1 LLCGLSWRSAAPK
14 VGTAKSIALRDL
26 SPLLELEGIQFVDLQ
41 YGDTV
46 AERQTVQAATGV
58 EVLHVDTVDNRQ
70 DLDGLAAL
78 ISACD
83 VVVTISNTTAHLAG
97 ALGIPTLLMLPT
109 GVARHWYWHEG
120 RVDSPWYPSIKIFRQ
135 RAVADWSG
143 VFAEVRE
150 ELQAYSSKRKH

>member
-1 LLCGLSWRSAAPK
+1 MPSALAFTHIFADAQGESHIAQRELALAP
-14 VGTAKSIALRDL
+14 TAFAPPAP
-26 SPLLELEGIQFVDLQ
+26 PLDVS
-41 YGDTV
+41 
-46 AERQTVQAATGV
+46 AVQAATGV

-78 ISACD
+78 ISTCD

-120 RVDSPWYPSIKIFRQ
+120 RVDSPWYPSMKIFRQ
-135 RAVADWSG
+135 RAVADWGG
-143 VFAEVRE
+143 VFAEVGE
-150 ELQAYSSKRKH
+150 ALQAYSSKRKH